1 MVDIICRATID
12 FFFFFFQTKMKSEG
26 KYVNLPGASHGNIVT
41 RFPPE
46 ASGLVKFITLSLQS
60 FF

>member
-1 MVDIICRATID
+1 MTFLNLSLGVLEINNIYSSI
-12 FFFFFFQTKMKSEG
+12 FVIHYFSSFFQTKMKSEG

-46 ASGLVKFITLSLQS
+46 ASG
-60 FF
+60 